1 MGLYLIIISVIISIF
16 GLKYNVVWTD
26 SVVQMISAF
35 IKQMFCLLN
44 FPNDFLQTLNGLQIN
59 IIRILSR
66 ITAEIE
72 FMFELPL
79 ILTEMIIK

>member
-1 MGLYLIIISVIISIF
+1 
-16 GLKYNVVWTD
+16 
-26 SVVQMISAF
+26 MISAF
-35 IKQMFCLLN
+35 IKQMLNPFCLLN
-44 FPNDFLQTLNGLQIN
+44 FPNDFLQTVKNRQKKNILKINGLQIN

-66 ITAEIE
+66 ITAKIK